1 MSLKYTRLSP
11 LAFSPIRA
19 TNLSAGVDLVSPVH
33 FVVPSWGK
41 HQVFLDLAF
50 ELPLNTYGRIAPRS
64 GLAWNQ
70 HISIGGGVI
79 DADYRGN
86 VAVILFNHS
95 DHNVSIMRGD
105 KIAQLICEEIQYPI
119 LKEVSELSPSDR
131 GICGFGS
138 TGSGVCMSA
147 HHSNTTATP
156 YRPEHPSARWCPD
169 SMYRSSIRN
178 RGGDPYIH
186 NMEDFLPTDNDH
198 PYAKPCRPRGLK
210 KQGRKI
216 QKTRESAAKPKVA
229 KEIEVIDLTKEEED
243 EVDEVDTP
251 TPLNLRNRGEEE
263 EEKYKPEECD
273 SDDIFQQSQ
282 KF

>member
-70 HISIGGGVI
+70 HLSIGGGVI

-138 TGSGVCMSA
+138 TCSGLCCQGTSA
-147 HHSNTTATP
+147 HHSNTTTTTP
-156 YRPEHPSARWCPD
+156 FRPEGAHWCPD
-169 SMYRSSIRN
+169 IMYHLSLIHISEPTRPERSRMPS
-178 RGGDPYIH
+178 
-186 NMEDFLPTDNDH
+186 
-198 PYAKPCRPRGLK
+198 
-210 KQGRKI
+210 
-216 QKTRESAAKPKVA
+216 SA
-229 KEIEVIDLTKEEED
+229 
-243 EVDEVDTP
+243 
-251 TPLNLRNRGEEE
+251 
-263 EEKYKPEECD
+263 
-273 SDDIFQQSQ
+273 
-282 KF
+282 